1 MMPNE
6 QVPERRAIRRAIPG
20 SIERRAFND
29 TRDVTVTIL
38 TFFKDLAHIMAS
50 WPEYNRLYAHPF
62 EWIWTN
68 QKMRRWFVK
77 HAH

>member
-6 QVPERRAIRRAIPG
+6 QVPERCPIRRPIPG
-20 SIERRAFND
+20 LIEHRALND
-29 TRDVTVTIL
+29 TRHGTVTIL
-38 TFFKDLAHIMAS
+38 TFLNIAHIMAS

-62 EWIWTN
+62 EWNWTN
-68 QKMRRWFVK
+68 QKMRRWFAK